1 MPAVGVAVACLAC
14 RDQSL
19 SGAVPRGS
27 SEDRRCA
34 LEVLTGTDS
43 FQHPNFAPFDALS
56 KLFLLVFLYKIDNV
70 FPD

>member
-1 MPAVGVAVACLAC
+1 MPAVGVDVACRAC

-34 LEVLTGTDS
+34 LEISTRADS
-43 FQHPNFAPFDALS
+43 FQHLNFSPFDALS
-56 KLFLLVFLYKIDNV
+56 KLFLLVIISKSDVV